1 MGCATGTIKYSL
13 FFFNAL
19 WAILGVLVLI
29 FGGLGW
35 GGMPDQ
41 YAIGILTLGGIILV
55 ISLFGCCG
63 AVRESARML
72 WTYVSLLL
80 VLLALMVAF
89 IILNP
94 RDVFKKYA
102 LQTVEDHWLLEQT
115 KPGSM
120 DLIQKTYTCCGRNNA
135 QDYLEIPYWNRTVPN
150 SCCKENN
157 CVNPLNLYVDGCLA
171 KVEEAFSDEATTSR
185 YLEWSLLGFDVSIVI
200 FICNRKEKLLHFHY
214 SHLQVAILLLAMILA
229 IHYTN
234 RRRRYNY

>member
-13 FFFNAL
+13 FLFNAL
-19 WAILGVLVLI
+19 WAILGILVLI
-29 FGGLGW
+29 FGGLSW

-41 YAIGILTLGGIILV
+41 YAIGILVLGGIILI

-63 AVRESARML
+63 AVRESPRML

-80 VLLALMVAF
+80 VLLALIVAF

-102 LQTVEDHWLLEQT
+102 LQTVEDHWQLEQT

-120 DLIQKTYTCCGRNNA
+120 DLIQKTYHCCGRNSG
-135 QDYLEIPYWNRTVPN
+135 QDYLDIAFWNRTVPT
-150 SCCKENN
+150 SCCKDAN
-157 CVNPLNLYVDGCLA
+157 CVNPLNLYVHGCLE
-171 KVEEAFSDEATTSR
+171 KVEEAFADEATTSR
-185 YLEWSLLGFDVSIVI
+185 YLEWGLLGFDVV
-200 FICNRKEKLLHFHY
+200 
-214 SHLQVAILLLAMILA
+214 ILLLAIILA
-229 IHYTN
+229 IHYQN